1 MDPTEPEAALADRHA
16 QSVFR
21 NALSGAAA
29 TASGNGLARFAYVPL
44 FPAMIGAGW
53 VNGVEAGTL
62 GAVTLLGSVI
72 GTIAGRRV
80 ALRLGVP
87 RLLDL
92 GMCILVVSLL
102 ACAWNA
108 GFWWLAAWRG
118 LAGVGGGLLMAI
130 AGPAAVAAAPKPE
143 RGFVGGIV
151 VSGVGLGIAAGALAV
166 PAFLRIGDVAA
177 AWAGLAAAVALL
189 WLAARQSWPR
199 VALPTLPSAAREN
212 GLMLIITYALHSAG
226 MVPPMVYLSDL
237 AVRGHHFGVQAGSLI
252 WFVFGSIGVVGGIMT
267 GRLVDRLGS
276 ARVLKGLLGVQ
287 VVSLGLCLL
296 PFAVLIV
303 PAAALAGFAAV
314 GITTVTLAHAQKI
327 AGDRAQILWVRC
339 TAVFSVTQAIA
350 GFVLAG
356 IFAASGE
363 SHFLIF
369 AFGLFASIGAL
380 LFSRFV

>member
-1 MDPTEPEAALADRHA
+1 MDPTEREAASTGRHGK
-16 QSVFR
+16 SNLR
-21 NALSGAAA
+21 NAFSGAAA

-44 FPAMIGAGW
+44 FPAMIVAGW
-53 VNGVEAGTL
+53 VDGAEAGTL
-62 GAVTLLGSVI
+62 GAVTLLGAVV
-72 GTIAGRRV
+72 GTVAGRRA

-87 RLLDL
+87 RLLDV
-92 GMCILVVSLL
+92 GMCMLVLSML

-108 GFWWLAAWRG
+108 GFWWLACWRG

-130 AGPAAVAAAPKPE
+130 AGPAAVAAAPKAE

-151 VSGVGLGIAAGALAV
+151 IAGVGLGIAGGALAV
-166 PAFLRIGDVAA
+166 PIFLFIGDVAA
-177 AWAGLAAAVALL
+177 AWAGLATIVALL
-189 WLAARQSWPR
+189 WVAARQSWPR
-199 VALPTLPSAAREN
+199 VALPELPSAAHEN
-212 GLMLIITYALHSAG
+212 GSMLIATYALHSAG

-252 WFVFGSIGVVGGIMT
+252 WFVFGSVGVAGGIMT
-267 GRLVDRLGS
+267 GRLVDRAGS
-276 ARVLKGLLGVQ
+276 TPVLKGLLELQ
-287 VVSLGLCLL
+287 VVALALCLL

-314 GITTVTLAHAQKI
+314 GITTAALAHAQKI
-327 AGDRAQILWVRC
+327 AGDRAQILWVQC
-339 TAVFSVTQAIA
+339 TAVFSVTQAIT

-369 AFGLFASIGAL
+369 AFGLFVSIGAL
-380 LFSRFV
+380 LLARFV